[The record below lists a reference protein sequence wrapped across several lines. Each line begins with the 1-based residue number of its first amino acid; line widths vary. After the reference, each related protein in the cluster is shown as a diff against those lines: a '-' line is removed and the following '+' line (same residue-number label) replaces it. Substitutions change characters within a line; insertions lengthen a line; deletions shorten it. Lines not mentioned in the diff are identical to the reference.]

1 MNNNND
7 IKNKKRNQDLG
18 KEGLLELKSLNSIL
32 IKII

>member
-7 IKNKKRNQDLG
+7 IKKKRNQDLG
-18 KEGLLELKSLNSIL
+18 KEGLVELKSLNSIF